1 MRYFKKLR
9 ELLSSKILWSL
20 LVAGFIIWTL
30 MPHKEEKLIPQG
42 KEGFTLYGVTLVGRD
57 RRGRLW
63 EVRAGEVWQAKNGNE
78 VYCTGVERV
87 VVYTEDQKEDFS
99 FSSAWAHLLRK
110 KDHLKLGG
118 GIRGR
123 LEGGIFS
130 TEEAEI
136 NLETREIICPQPVV
150 FTRDDLQISAGRM
163 EGNIDKEDLLFSEE
177 VLIERKG
184 EFRIRGEALRYWG
197 ERKHFELLGGVE
209 LEL

>member
-9 ELLSSKILWSL
+9 KLLGSKILWSL

-118 GIRGR
+118 GQIISLVSR
-123 LEGGIFS
+123 L
-130 TEEAEI
+130 
-136 NLETREIICPQPVV
+136 
-150 FTRDDLQISAGRM
+150 ISA
-163 EGNIDKEDLLFSEE
+163 SS
-177 VLIERKG
+177 VLKIPP
-184 EFRIRGEALRYWG
+184 
-197 ERKHFELLGGVE
+197 
-209 LEL
+209 